1 MIHSALDW
9 LFGLLSVLLGLA
21 VFSVIPVLNLLSLG
35 YLLHSSARVAAT
47 GRLRDGFV
55 GVRKASVIG
64 RVLVGAWL
72 VFLPVR
78 FLSGL
83 WQDAELISPGGSSSR
98 LWHAGLVWLTVV
110 AGIQVLWACLRG
122 GQPWHFLWPA
132 PLRFIRWA
140 YTPGK
145 FRSIRDSLAAYL
157 LSLRLEFYFWL
168 GARAFVGTLLW
179 LLLPVGVLM
188 LSLQGVPEKGGAL
201 VSFLGAV
208 LLMGVA
214 VYLPIVQTR
223 FAVENRFSAMFELR
237 EVRQLFQRAPIAF
250 WLALSTTFLFA
261 IPLYLL
267 KIELPPREI
276 AWLPSLLFVL
286 FILPARMLTG
296 WALSRALRREN
307 PCHGLVRWTSRL
319 ALVPVVTLYVV
330 IVYLAQYI
338 SWDGTLSLFQQH
350 AFLLPSAQ

>member
-1 MIHSALDW
+1 
-9 LFGLLSVLLGLA
+9 
-21 VFSVIPVLNLLSLG
+21 
-35 YLLHSSARVAAT
+35 
-47 GRLRDGFV
+47 
-55 GVRKASVIG
+55 
-64 RVLVGAWL
+64 
-72 VFLPVR
+72 
-78 FLSGL
+78 
-83 WQDAELISPGGSSSR
+83 
-98 LWHAGLVWLTVV
+98 
-110 AGIQVLWACLRG
+110 
-122 GQPWHFLWPA
+122 
-132 PLRFIRWA
+132 
-140 YTPGK
+140 
-145 FRSIRDSLAAYL
+145 
-157 LSLRLEFYFWL
+157 
-168 GARAFVGTLLW
+168 
-179 LLLPVGVLM
+179 
-188 LSLQGVPEKGGAL
+188 
-201 VSFLGAV
+201 
-208 LLMGVA
+208 MGVA